1 MRIYW
6 IEGDGVRAGTAVADA
21 ERALADGVPF
31 WVDLTEHDAD
41 GERLLTEVL
50 AIHPLAVEDL
60 WQDRQLP
67 KIEDF
72 DHYAHVIVH
81 AVGHSSNA
89 DRPIDLR
96 ELDVLLSKR
105 FVLTYGLRS
114 QASGA
119 PLGDD
124 EMRRIAR
131 NLKRGPAWVAH
142 GVLDRLVDDYVP
154 FIDSI
159 DQKIVALEVSVMDA
173 GASSD
178 GDSALMSELLR
189 LKRSMQ
195 ALRRTSIHQRE
206 VFLRLSRGE
215 IDEIPGESLPFFRD
229 VNDHFARVFE
239 LSESYRELLASL
251 LDAHLSMQSNRMN
264 EIMKR
269 LTVISTIMLPLTF
282 IAGVYG
288 MNFEHMPETK
298 WVYGYP
304 LAIVVMLAVAVA
316 ILAWLKARRWV

>member
-1 MRIYW
+1 MRVYW
-6 IEGDGVRAGTAVADA
+6 IEDDAVRHGSELGDA
-21 ERALADGVPF
+21 ERAFAAGVPF
-31 WVDLTEHDAD
+31 WVDLVDHGAD
-41 GERLLTEVL
+41 GERLLADVL
-50 AIHPLAVEDL
+50 AVHPLAIEDL

-67 KIEDF
+67 KVEDF
-72 DHYAHVIVH
+72 DHFAHVIVH
-81 AVGHSSNA
+81 AVGHSSDA

-105 FVLTYGLRS
+105 FVVTYGLRS
-114 QASGA
+114 QATGA
-119 PLGDD
+119 PLSDD
-124 EMRRIAR
+124 DMRRVAR

-142 GVLDRLVDDYVP
+142 AVLDKLVDDYVP

-159 DQKIVALEVSVMDA
+159 DQKIVALEVAVMDV

-215 IDEIPGESLPFFRD
+215 IDEIPEESLPFFRD

-304 LAIVVMLAVAVA
+304 AAIVVMLGVGVA